1 MLFLCRHRDCGL
13 IAEGRFWVR
22 KAGGQQFRCPAC
34 GTLWRPWQV
43 GPNLLPAS
51 HAVPVS
57 IQEDGTSNVM
67 LLQSW
72 EPSFMFDAF
81 DSARFAGRIPQPAE
95 LERNI
100 IRVRFVAMTL
110 QPDMRTYFDQ
120 LNHSSRSRSW
130 LFNHLEGGFIGA
142 HLHWQDIYTDM
153 IIAREAVPFVAVVAF
168 RAALSAGARPVPQG
182 S

>member
-1 MLFLCRHRDCGL
+1 
-13 IAEGRFWVR
+13 VR
-22 KAGGQQFRCPAC
+22 KAGGHQFRCPAC

-57 IQEDGTSNVM
+57 RQEDGTSNVM

-72 EPSFMFDAF
+72 EPSLMFDAF
-81 DSARFAGRIPQPAE
+81 ASARFAGRIPQLAE
-95 LERNI
+95 FERNI
-100 IRVRFVAMTL
+100 SRVRFVAMSL
-110 QPDMRTYFDQ
+110 QPRMRVFFDELTDNNSHGRSWP
-120 LNHSSRSRSW
+120 LNH
-130 LFNHLEGGFIGA
+130 LDVGFIGA
-142 HLHWQDIYTDM
+142 HLHWQDNYNDM

-168 RAALSAGARPVPQG
+168 RAALSAGAMPVPQG